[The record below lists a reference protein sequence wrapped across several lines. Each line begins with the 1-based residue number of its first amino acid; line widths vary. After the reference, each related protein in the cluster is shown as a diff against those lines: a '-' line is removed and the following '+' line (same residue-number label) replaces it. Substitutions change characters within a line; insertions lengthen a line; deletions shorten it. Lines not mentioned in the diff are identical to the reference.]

1 MLTFNSE
8 LFYGLLI
15 ELLLDFLIYHKTY
28 QNQLHTI
35 NQKIDQI
42 INKIKPKRK

>member
-1 MLTFNSE
+1 MLIFNNK
-8 LFYGLLI
+8 LFCELLI
-15 ELLLDFLIYHKTY
+15 RLFLDFLIYHKTY